1 MKAWK
6 IIRNTLLGMVAL
18 VVLALVGLQIALR
31 PKLLTRVV
39 NRIADGLV
47 EGKVEFQEVKA
58 HVIKSFPFLH
68 LEAEDLAITYPSP
81 LEENRTDTLTSL
93 KRLDLSLDYVALSR
107 GKYHI
112 RHLELFRPRLFYH
125 QYDSTLSNLDIVLR
139 ERAGADSSAQASPL
153 PDISVHRVSLKD
165 RPLLLVILPG
175 DSLAVRMDGLEASFK
190 ENRLEL
196 EAQANTYLR
205 TASFGRLKVPVRVEA
220 DASLPET
227 APGELAVEVHRL
239 RLGLSSLGLEGAGT
253 FHRGADGVMDMDLSA
268 SIPDCPLGALM
279 KEYRDNIPALKKVDT
294 DARISLKASAK
305 GRWGNGQTP
314 LLDAR
319 LSVPEAGVDY
329 EGLGRKGRL
338 AVDATVSTDEHRQ
351 IHADVEK
358 LFVDIAGARI
368 NLKGFARDV
377 LGKDP
382 LLSLEGSVHA
392 RVDSL
397 VRAFAPDAGLE
408 ATGEID
414 ARLDGRARLSQ
425 LTVRQIGDS
434 NVSCNLSARDLCLE
448 MPSDSILARLP
459 LLDATLST
467 RANSIDVNLDK
478 GARVLALKTDA
489 DTLDLSIGSM
499 YVRGGGVRLLMQNS
513 ADILRGGKNLT
524 ALMGLLKV
532 KNLHLRDEEGLGLS
546 LMDNTET
553 FRVTPATPERPSPR
567 LSLSSNNG
575 RLFFRTGE
583 NLFALR
589 GAKLSLSARKHISRQ
604 LPPRDS
610 TRRLRRMRPRQ
621 QDDFAR
627 ADIRINLGESLRKYV
642 QEWDIEGQLDLS
654 DGRAVLP
661 AFPLRT
667 RVEAVKGSFQSDTL
681 KLQSITLRAG
691 KSDVTARAQLSGIR
705 RALIGRGRSR
715 LKLKADVRS
724 DYIDA
729 NELMRGYAH
738 YAARSSRDS
747 LALRDSLSGS
757 MEREAGSALLVI
769 PSNLEVDFSLESSG
783 IKYDSLLISWAAAD
797 VAMRQRTLQIT
808 NAVASSNMGD
818 IYFEG
823 FYATRSIKDIKAGF
837 NLNMVDITAEKV
849 ITLFPAVDSIMPMLT
864 TFGGALDCTLAATS
878 DIDTLMNL
886 VKPSINGI
894 LKISGKNLSLKDSPE
909 FSRIANMLM
918 FRNRAS
924 THIDQMTVTG
934 ILHDNMLEVFPF
946 VLNVDRYQLA
956 ASGIQNLDRKFD
968 YHISVLRSPL
978 LVRFG
983 LNAWGQDFDD
993 IHYGLGKARYLNA
1006 QVPVYSKQLD
1016 TVQYSLV
1023 AAIHNVFELGVERAL
1038 RENRTEKYLE
1048 PLSTLEGP
1056 EDPSGEPSGD
1066 VSALVRQVAE
1076 STRRRQEALK
1086 EEIIGLAR
1094 EAAAK
1099 KEDNE

>member
-1 MKAWK
+1 MKAGR
-6 IIRNTLLGMVAL
+6 IIRNTLVGMAAT

-31 PKLLTRVV
+31 PRVLTGMV
-39 NRIADGLV
+39 NRVADGLV
-47 EGKVEFQEVKA
+47 DGNVAFREVKA

-68 LEAEDLAITYPSP
+68 LEAEDLSVTYPSP
-81 LEENRTDTLTSL
+81 LAENQTDTLASL
-93 KRLDLSLDYVALSR
+93 RRLDLSLDYLALAR
-107 GKYHI
+107 GQYHI
-112 RHLELFRPRLFYH
+112 RHLELIRPRLFYH

-139 ERAGADSSAQASPL
+139 KRAKTESSAPAPL

-253 FHRGADGVMDMDLSA
+253 FHRGADGVMDMDLDA
-268 SIPDCPLGALM
+268 SIPDCPLGDLM
-279 KEYRDNIPALKKVDT
+279 KEYRNNIPALNKVDT
-294 DARISLKASAK
+294 DARIHLQASAK

-319 LSVPEAGVDY
+319 LNVPEATVDY

-338 AVDATVSTDEHRQ
+338 AVDATVTTDDFKQ
-351 IHADVEK
+351 VHADVEK
-358 LFVDIAGARI
+358 LLLDIAGARI
-368 NLKGFARDV
+368 RLSGFVRDV

-382 LLSLEGSVHA
+382 LLSLEGRIHA
-392 RVDSL
+392 RVDSIT
-397 VRAFAPDAGLE
+397 RAFVPKADLE
-408 ATGEID
+408 ATGELD
-414 ARLDGRARLSQ
+414 AQLNGRARLSQ
-425 LTVRQIGDS
+425 LSARRVGESDIRCDLI
-434 NVSCNLSARDLCLE
+434 ARDLYVQ

-459 LLDATLST
+459 QLDASLST
-467 RANSIDVNLDK
+467 RANSIDRNLQKD
-478 GARVLALKTDA
+478 ARVPALKAEA
-489 DTLDLSIGSM
+489 DTLDVNIGSM

-524 ALMGLLKV
+524 ALMGLLKI
-532 KNLHLRDEEGLGLS
+532 KHLHLRDEEGLGLS
-546 LMDNTET
+546 LMDNSET
-553 FRVTPATPERPSPR
+553 FRVTPATPERPSPW
-567 LSLSSNNG
+567 LSLSSDNG
-575 RLFFRTGE
+575 RLLLRSGE
-583 NLFALR
+583 NLFALK
-589 GAKLSLSARKHISRQ
+589 GAKVGLSASKHIPRQ
-604 LPPRDS
+604 FPPRDS
-610 TRRLRRMRPRQ
+610 TQRFRRLRPLR

-627 ADIRINLGESLRKYV
+627 SDIRINLGESLRKYV
-642 QEWDIEGQLDLS
+642 QEWDIEGKLDLAG
-654 DGRAVLP
+654 GRAVLP

-667 RVEAVKGSFQSDTL
+667 RVESVKGSFAGDTL

-691 KSDVTARAQLSGIR
+691 ESDVTARAQLTGIR

-729 NELMRGYAH
+729 NELMRAYAH
-738 YAARSSRDS
+738 YAAFAD
-747 LALRDSLSGS
+747 RDSLSVRDS
-757 MEREAGSALLVI
+757 LPEKTEKALLVI

-783 IKYDSLLISWAAAD
+783 IKYDSLLVGWAAAD

-823 FYATRSIKDIKAGF
+823 FYATRSKKEIKAGF
-837 NLNMVDITAEKV
+837 NLNLVEITAEKV

-864 TFGGALDCTLAATS
+864 SFGGNLDCTLAATA

-894 LKISGKNLSLKDSPE
+894 LKISGKDLTVKDSRE
-909 FSRIANMLM
+909 FTRIANMLM

-924 THIDQMTVTG
+924 THIDQMNVTG
-934 ILHDNMLEVFPF
+934 IVHDNTLEVFPF

-983 LNAWGQDFDD
+983 LNAWGDDFDN
-993 IHYGLGKARYLNA
+993 IHYGLGKAKYPNA

-1038 RENRTEKYLE
+1038 RENRTEQYLE
-1048 PLSTLEGP
+1048 PLSVPEGP
-1056 EDPSGEPSGD
+1056 DRTSGEPSGD
-1066 VSALVRQVAE
+1066 VSDLVKQVAG

-1086 EEIIGLAR
+1086 EEIVGLAR

-1099 KEDNE
+1099 KEENEQL

>member
-47 EGKVEFQEVKA
+47 EGKVEFREVKA

-81 LEENRTDTLTSL
+81 LEENWTDTLTSL

-139 ERAGADSSAQASPL
+139 KRAKTESSAPAPL

-205 TASFGRLKVPVRVEA
+205 TASFGRMKVPVRVEA

-268 SIPDCPLGALM
+268 SIPDCPLGDLM
-279 KEYRDNIPALKKVDT
+279 KEYRNNIPALNKVDT
-294 DARISLKASAK
+294 DARIHLQASAK

-319 LSVPEAGVDY
+319 LNVPEATVNY

-338 AVDATVSTDEHRQ
+338 AVDATVTTDDFRQ
-351 IHADVEK
+351 VHADVEK
-358 LFVDIAGARI
+358 LLLDIAGARI
-368 NLKGFARDV
+368 RLSGFVRDI

-382 LLSLEGSVHA
+382 LLSLEGRIHA
-392 RVDSL
+392 RVDSIT
-397 VRAFAPDAGLE
+397 RAFVPKADLE
-408 ATGEID
+408 ATGELD
-414 ARLDGRARLSQ
+414 AQLNGRARLSQ
-425 LTVRQIGDS
+425 LSARRVGESDIRCDLI
-434 NVSCNLSARDLCLE
+434 ARDLYVQ

-459 LLDATLST
+459 QLDASLST
-467 RANSIDVNLDK
+467 RANSIDRNLQKD
-478 GARVLALKTDA
+478 ARVLALKADA

-532 KNLHLRDEEGLGLS
+532 KHLHLRDEEGLGLS
-546 LMDNTET
+546 LMDNSET

-567 LSLSSNNG
+567 LSLSSDNG

-583 NLFALR
+583 NLFALK
-589 GAKLSLSARKHISRQ
+589 GAKVGLSASKHIPRQ
-604 LPPRDS
+604 FPPRDS
-610 TRRLRRMRPRQ
+610 TQRFRRLRPLR

-627 ADIRINLGESLRKYV
+627 SDIRINLGESLRKYV
-642 QEWDIEGQLDLS
+642 QEWDIEGKLDLAG
-654 DGRAVLP
+654 GRAVLP

-667 RVEAVKGSFQSDTL
+667 RVESVKGSFAGDTL

-691 KSDVTARAQLSGIR
+691 ESDVTARAQLTGIR

-729 NELMRGYAH
+729 NELMRAYAH
-738 YAARSSRDS
+738 YAAFAD
-747 LALRDSLSGS
+747 RDSLSVRDS
-757 MEREAGSALLVI
+757 LPEKTEKALLII

-783 IKYDSLLISWAAAD
+783 IKYDSLLVGWAAAD

-823 FYATRSIKDIKAGF
+823 FYATRSKKDIKAGF
-837 NLNMVDITAEKV
+837 NLNLVDITAEKV

-864 TFGGALDCTLAATS
+864 SFGGDLDCTLAATA

-894 LKISGKNLSLKDSPE
+894 LKISGKDLTLKDSRE
-909 FSRIANMLM
+909 FTRIANMLM

-924 THIDQMTVTG
+924 THIDQMNVTG
-934 ILHDNMLEVFPF
+934 IVHDNTLEVFPF

-993 IHYGLGKARYLNA
+993 VHYGLGKARYPNA

-1048 PLSTLEGP
+1048 PLSIPEGP
-1056 EDPSGEPSGD
+1056 ENPSGEPSGD

-1086 EEIIGLAR
+1086 EEIVGLAR

-1099 KEDNE
+1099 KEENEQL